1 MIYTL
6 IGFFA
11 GIIGGMG
18 MGGGTILIP
27 ALIMFVNID
36 PKIAQSIN
44 LLSSIPMA
52 IFALI
57 IHIKNKNVVLK
68 LVIPIALFGVL
79 SKLTTLVDITS
90 RFASPSFTTDKSPE
104 CPLNALKPA
113 TSPSFIFEISSETVA
128 LHFGPSI
135 RCVIVFGAR
144 YRLSTT
150 RLVSKRKYPGRSVSD
165 HLSSTGL

>member
-1 MIYTL
+1 MIYTI

-27 ALIMFVNID
+27 ALIMFAKVD

-57 IHIKNKNVVLK
+57 IHIKNKNVILK
-68 LVIPIALFGVL
+68 LVIPIALFGILGSIVGAFLAYYL
-79 SKLTTLVDITS
+79 SSEI
-90 RFASPSFTTDKSPE
+90 
-104 CPLNALKPA
+104 LKKA
-113 TSPSFIFEISSETVA
+113 FGIFLFVVGCFEIKKGFSQRN
-128 LHFGPSI
+128 I
-135 RCVIVFGAR
+135 KKR
-144 YRLSTT
+144 
-150 RLVSKRKYPGRSVSD
+150 SK
-165 HLSSTGL
+165 